1 MSEAFAFPVA
11 AVKTYYRER
20 FFATWRR
27 WGDDIMGEWWSIEVF
42 SGDRLP
48 ASGWRTAYEDDLT
61 EAAITN
67 GAQYYEWHDT
77 QYGVIFEILFPTDAE
92 WESFRALPAVRA
104 ALDGEPDPVNGLLVY
119 RGRGG
124 AAGSTKPRKPKPAPS
139 AAAMEL
145 EEPREEKRTKKKVRR
160 TLKYNGGGADLDRLL
175 RELGAEPATGAP
187 SEPDRGV
194 PAPPDPVQG
203 DPIWRDIAA
212 SDRSGD

>member
-1 MSEAFAFPVA
+1 MA
-11 AVKTYYRER
+11 ALKTYYREKALR
-20 FFATWRR
+20 DVAQM
-27 WGDDIMGEWWSIEVF
+27 GGGDIMGEWWSIEVF

-48 ASGWRTAYEDDLT
+48 ASGWRSAYEDDLT

-104 ALDGEPDPVNGLLVY
+104 ALDGVPDPVNGLLVY

-124 AAGSTKPRKPKPAPS
+124 ASGAAKPRKPKPAPG

-145 EEPREEKRTKKKVRR
+145 EEPQERRFIRSRRIKYAAREAEE
-160 TLKYNGGGADLDRLL
+160 LL
-175 RELGAEPATGAP
+175 RELGDEPGRVD
-187 SEPDRGV
+187 EPDRGV
-194 PAPPDPVQG
+194 PDPSQQVPG
-203 DPIWRDIAA
+203 PVWRDIAA
-212 SDRSGD
+212 SDRSDG